1 MLSNFTSCL
10 MSFYSSLY
18 DNSKRVIP
26 DIVKHSAPPPPR
38 SEDREQPCD
47 LEHLLTSTPGPAPEA
62 YETFSR
68 SESLGDLRDLA
79 PSHKPE
85 AGKFDV
91 KKSSLVSL
99 GLASLHH
106 QTIFDSVK
114 STDDDNLPGAFKNPS
129 AALGKA
135 IEDLE
140 SEDWQVEVAGLGAL
154 VR

>member
-1 MLSNFTSCL
+1 

-47 LEHLLTSTPGPAPEA
+47 LEHLLTSTPSPAPQA

-68 SESLGDLRDLA
+68 SESLSDLRSLTPAD
-79 PSHKPE
+79 KQE
-85 AGKFDV
+85 AQKFDV
-91 KKSSLVSL
+91 KKCSLVSL
-99 GLASLHH
+99 GLASFHH
-106 QTIFDSVK
+106 QTIFDSEDK
-114 STDDDNLPGAFKNPS
+114 DDEDNLPGAFKNPS